1 MLSLFLKKKSSNLL
15 VKDKKKFRKGKE
27 RTKEKAGERKEGDIN
42 VGKKAKK
49 GKRLSMQVL
58 SFRT

>member
-1 MLSLFLKKKSSNLL
+1 M
-15 VKDKKKFRKGKE
+15 KDKKKFRKGKE